1 MPRPTVRK
9 WCEHGYNTAFSKT
22 KQDLKNHFSVTLN
35 EEELVKEPEPVVE
48 EPEPVV
54 EDKAISFTIPI
65 HLEDKEMDL
74 FVYEGQSAEDAVVVF
89 CQKNV
94 EDDVSACIR
103 QLIPIVMERIESES
117 EPTEV

>member
-22 KQDLKNHFSVTLN
+22 KQDLKNHFSVTVKT
-35 EEELVKEPEPVVE
+35 ETVKEPEPEVVE
-48 EPEPVV
+48 PAVVV

-74 FVYEGQSAEDAVVVF
+74 YVYEGQSAEDAVVAF

-94 EDDVSACIR
+94 QDDVAACIR

-117 EPTEV
+117 TPKEV